1 MKKLILAILISSLII
16 PAAPAQETITSDI
29 PPKKTWAV
37 TMYLGWTFGGPCK
50 QISDAMIANGFDD
63 QKGSGWFG
71 DSDTDYPHTD
81 HYKPS
86 WMISANYNLKSPFS
100 IGITGGMTNLGCT
113 QGYKVETWGH
123 PLDVDYLV
131 SNISTIFSY
140 NSYDIVRIGIGP
152 SIYFTEAW
160 ESSDHAEGIDVEYKH
175 TKVGF
180 LIDFGLRFPK
190 KSLFF
195 FELNCQYR
203 YVGKAEI
210 GPFNENPYRDE
221 LPKVEVTYNHVFIGG
236 GFGVR
241 F

>member
-16 PAAPAQETITSDI
+16 PAAPAQETITSDV
-29 PPKKTWAV
+29 PTKKTWAV
-37 TMYLGWTFGGPCK
+37 TMYLGWAIGGPCK
-50 QISDAMIANGFDD
+50 QINDAMIANGFDD
-63 QKGSGWFG
+63 QQGSGWFG

-86 WMISANYNLKSPFS
+86 WMISANYNLESPFL

-113 QGYKVETWGH
+113 QGYKVEAWGH
-123 PLDVDYLV
+123 PL
-131 SNISTIFSY
+131 
-140 NSYDIVRIGIGP
+140 
-152 SIYFTEAW
+152 
-160 ESSDHAEGIDVEYKH
+160 DVEYKH

-221 LPKVEVTYNHVFIGG
+221 LPNVEVTYNHVFIGG